1 MESATS
7 GAEQFMFRTGQ
18 LRHESNIFWSIEFK
32 NYHGLK
38 SVEDIPFV
46 SVDTVACNRFTP
58 PQLEHYFSLMKYVK
72 PLMRD
77 TVSFHLISM
86 VMLLDTSNLTDDN
99 PLPDKYGESSEK
111 LSDNDHAIVE
121 ERFQGI
127 KALQKHYVN
136 LFHDHCIRH
145 KKREIES
152 LGGTEEELNR
162 TMSNIKHISN
172 LIALLIK

>member
-1 MESATS
+1 
-7 GAEQFMFRTGQ
+7 
-18 LRHESNIFWSIEFK
+18 
-32 NYHGLK
+32 
-38 SVEDIPFV
+38 
-46 SVDTVACNRFTP
+46 
-58 PQLEHYFSLMKYVK
+58 
-72 PLMRD
+72 
-77 TVSFHLISM
+77 
-86 VMLLDTSNLTDDN
+86 MLVDTSNLTDDN
-99 PLPDKYGESSEK
+99 PLPDKYGDPSEK